1 MNSRMKRRDFLKLA
15 ASLPL
20 GYAVSR
26 LGSELQQKPQ
36 NILIVVF
43 DAFSAY
49 NISTYGYER
58 QTTPN
63 ISRLLQKAIVY
74 HNHYAGGN
82 FTTPGTASLLTGVLP
97 WTHRAFQPKG
107 EVIDAFTSQNI
118 FSMFPEHYRIAYT
131 HNGWANIL
139 LNQMAGHIDELIQR
153 EKLLLSAFDSVVPT
167 LFRHDEDIASV
178 SWARAMK
185 TEDDGFA
192 YSLFLSR
199 LSEELQARTLRSL
212 KSVYPRGI
220 PTSGADSGFL
230 LETAM
235 DHLVKRLNAI
245 PKPFM
250 GYFHFLPPHD
260 PYNTHRDFVD
270 AFRSDGYKPIEKPV
284 DLFAKRVFKQL
295 PEKRRQYDE
304 YILYCD
310 REFNRLFEFLESSGV
325 LKDTWLVLT
334 SDHGELNER
343 GISGHSTDAMY
354 EPVVRIPLVI
364 FEPGRTSR
372 LDVHERTSAI
382 DIVSTLAS
390 IVTQKTPSWGE
401 GHMIP
406 PFGAPEE
413 MNSRNIYVVRANY
426 NDRLAPLTVAS
437 TVLVK
442 ESYKFHYYFGYSN
455 VPGDGLVKLFDVQ
468 ADPEEMTDLAQT
480 KKSTADELLHEL
492 RTKLSEVD
500 EPYR

>member
-1 MNSRMKRRDFLKLA
+1 MNRRIKRRDFLKLA

-20 GYAVSR
+20 GYAASR
-26 LGSELQQKPQ
+26 LGANFQQKPQ

-49 NISTYGYER
+49 NISTYGYAR

-82 FTTPGTASLLTGVLP
+82 FTTPGTATLLTGTLP

-107 EVIDAFTSQNI
+107 EVIDAFASQNI
-118 FSMFPEHYRIAYT
+118 FSVFPDHYRIAYT

-139 LNQMAGHIDELIQR
+139 LNQMSDHIDELIQR
-153 EKLLLSAFDSVVPT
+153 EKLLLSAIDSIVPS
-167 LFRHDEDIASV
+167 LFRNDEDIASV
-178 SWARAMK
+178 SWTRAMK
-185 TEDDGFA
+185 TEDDGYA

-199 LSEELQARTLRSL
+199 LIEDEQARTLQNL
-212 KSVYPRGI
+212 KALYPRGI

-230 LETAM
+230 LETAVDYLM
-235 DHLVKRLNAI
+235 KRLDAI

-260 PYNTHRDFVD
+260 PYNTNRDFVD
-270 AFRSDGYKPIEKPV
+270 AFRGDGYKPIEKPV
-284 DLFAKRVFKQL
+284 DIFAKRVFKQL
-295 PEKRRQYDE
+295 PEKRRAYDE

-310 REFNRLFEFLESSGV
+310 REFNRLFEFLESSGI

-354 EPVVRIPLVI
+354 QPVIRIPLMI

-372 LDVHERTSAI
+372 LDVYDRTSAVDVI
-382 DIVSTLAS
+382 SALAS
-390 IVTQKTPSWGE
+390 VAGQKTPSWGE
-401 GHMIP
+401 GIAIP
-406 PFGAPEE
+406 PFGASAEL
-413 MNSRNIYVVRANY
+413 NTRNIYAMRANN

-437 TVLVK
+437 TILVK
-442 ESYKFHYYFGYSN
+442 ESYKLHYYFGYSN
-455 VPGDGLVKLFDVQ
+455 VPEGGLVKLFDVQ
-468 ADPEEMTDLAQT
+468 ADPEEMNDLAQA
-480 KKSTADELLHEL
+480 KKATADELLHEL
-492 RTKLSEVD
+492 RAKLSEVD